1 MEAFE
6 GKNVK
11 LHYLQKNG
19 ILPWRGESVYI
30 VDEVMPNE

>member
-1 MEAFE
+1 MYE

-19 ILPWRGESVYI
+19 TLPWRGDSEYI
-30 VDEVMPNE
+30 VDEVLPGE